1 MAEESLR
8 YVIVHGEAR
17 FSRTEYICGRNSRSE
32 YRNGPFLVDGD
43 PKRPETMQLEFGPRR
58 ALIQNRDL
66 GYQFDIDLESRVYTA
81 FELHEYRRPGSSTPQ
96 VESLE
101 PSGRTVHVRTETIDT
116 GERKEMFGYT
126 ARRVTI
132 RTTYRYS
139 PDDDAG
145 SLDSESSR
153 PANSGESGGYRTRR
167 PCRSGFA
174 CGWAG
179 GISNIN
185 LGIGDEH
192 VSPQIAEL
200 LRVSR
205 CPLRS
210 QACPLKFASIRFGFL
225 LALRRAV
232 DLTSPLSDRVQPVA
246 VVITA
251 ALVHQA
257 IRTWMDRHVGFRR
270 RDLNHQ
276 ALCPRRDDL

>member
-32 YRNGPFLVDGD
+32 YRNGPFLVGGN
-43 PKRPETMQLEFGPRR
+43 PKRPETMRLEFGPRR

-81 FELHEYRRPGSSTPQ
+81 FELHEYRRPESFTPK

-139 PDDDAG
+139 PDDDAD
-145 SLDSESSR
+145 SLDSEADGWYVDP
-153 PANSGESGGYRTRR
+153 PAAWLALHPRIRGHAIFQTAVGGRTDTPVFTDVGPRESGFPLLVTSTHRSNFKDAAGNIRIHTSEDRDEVIEFSEAPLPADLFVPPREFRR
-167 PCRSGFA
+167 VRRLP
-174 CGWAG
+174 
-179 GISNIN
+179 
-185 LGIGDEH
+185 DE
-192 VSPQIAEL
+192 
-200 LRVSR
+200 
-205 CPLRS
+205 
-210 QACPLKFASIRFGFL
+210 ASMS
-225 LALRRAV
+225 LALRVR
-232 DLTSPLSDRVQPVA
+232 LGWRNFKYKF
-246 VVITA
+246 
-251 ALVHQA
+251 
-257 IRTWMDRHVGFRR
+257 RHWR
-270 RDLNHQ
+270 
-276 ALCPRRDDL
+276 

>member
-81 FELHEYRRPGSSTPQ
+81 FELHEYRRPGSFTPK
-96 VESLE
+96 VESHE

-145 SLDSESSR
+145 SLDSEADGWYIDPPAAWLALHPPIRGHAIFHTHAVGGRIDTPVFTDVGPRECGFPLLVTRTHRSNQGCLDAHYGAR
-153 PANSGESGGYRTRR
+153 PAR
-167 PCRSGFA
+167 
-174 CGWAG
+174 
-179 GISNIN
+179 
-185 LGIGDEH
+185 
-192 VSPQIAEL
+192 
-200 LRVSR
+200 
-205 CPLRS
+205 
-210 QACPLKFASIRFGFL
+210 
-225 LALRRAV
+225 
-232 DLTSPLSDRVQPVA
+232 
-246 VVITA
+246 
-251 ALVHQA
+251 
-257 IRTWMDRHVGFRR
+257 
-270 RDLNHQ
+270 
-276 ALCPRRDDL
+276 